1 MLLSKRYS
9 DKIFEYIQHKITIK
23 NTLSL
28 YQLARIYEIPSLAK
42 HIYNDIQRW
51 FTLFAE
57 TVSFLEFDY
66 FIVERLLANS
76 HISKIKLIK
85 AVNAWLGYD
94 IEQRRKFAKQLLTK
108 CRLHLLRDHILKEVL
123 NNISSFTCIDE
134 CVAIIIEVIKNKK
147 HYPESN
153 MSSVSYKN
161 QLFNRNEF
169 SILFCG
175 GSIIGGG
182 ITVKSVYQVDGTNLK
197 NVKAFPPMI
206 NERRFAEA
214 VCVEKGDV
222 YVLGGCDRSDNLVDS
237 VEKYSPS
244 TNTWNIVAGMYDDR
258 KHFCVCAFKDRI
270 FVFGRL
276 H

>member
-1 MLLSKRYS
+1 MKQNKVLLSKRYS

-51 FTLFAE
+51 FTLFDE

-147 HYPESN
+147 TLSRIKH
-153 MSSVSYKN
+153 VQR
-161 QLFNRNEF
+161 QL
-169 SILFCG
+169 
-175 GSIIGGG
+175 
-182 ITVKSVYQVDGTNLK
+182 
-197 NVKAFPPMI
+197 
-206 NERRFAEA
+206 
-214 VCVEKGDV
+214 
-222 YVLGGCDRSDNLVDS
+222 
-237 VEKYSPS
+237 
-244 TNTWNIVAGMYDDR
+244 
-258 KHFCVCAFKDRI
+258 
-270 FVFGRL
+270 
-276 H
+276 